1 MEQTKTIKRWQI
13 VSKAQNYLAKTKLS
27 YDTRKKHGIN
37 WQRLHDFCIQEN
49 VECDFGDALSLEIA
63 FNQFLMKTSIQE
75 VAMLRSIEYSVK
87 LLKEF
92 ILKGTMREP
101 RQSFDFTSPIG
112 QKALE
117 YISEKEV
124 EHIRPSSLNAY
135 RMQLSRFV
143 DFLTAQKITRVE
155 ELCKE
160 HVFMYIRQLKSGF
173 KADTYLAISFTKRF
187 LKWLHENKYL
197 KTNISIKIPSGKFVQ
212 QPNLPSVYSSEEIL
226 RLLKS
231 VDRSNPVGKRDYLI
245 LLLASRLGMRASD
258 ITNLQFSNLCW
269 EENLIKFIQLKTGVH
284 VELPLLPEIGNA
296 IIDYLK
302 YGRAE
307 STQSYVLLK
316 TFAPYEPFHVTS
328 VYNVVTQYFKK
339 AGIDTAGRRHGS
351 HSLRHSLASRMLEGQ
366 AVMPVISEV
375 LGHTDT
381 DSTMFYLRVD
391 VSSLSVCPLEVPTV
405 NEMFYNQFNW

>member
-1 MEQTKTIKRWQI
+1 MEQIERIKRWQI
-13 VSKAQNYLAKTKLS
+13 VVKAQTYLAQTKFS
-27 YDTRKKHGIN
+27 YDTRKKHRLN
-37 WQRLHDFCIQEN
+37 WQRFHDFCLQEN
-49 VECDFGDALSLEIA
+49 VACDFGDAASLDVA
-63 FNQFLMKTSIQE
+63 FNQFLMKTSIRE
-75 VAMLRSIEYSVK
+75 ANTLRSIEYSIK

-117 YISEKEV
+117 YMSEKEA
-124 EHIRPSSLNAY
+124 EHIKHSSLNTY

-143 DFLTAQKITRVE
+143 DFLTVQKITE
-155 ELCKE
+155 IDQLCKE
-160 HVFMYIRQLKSGF
+160 HVFMYIHQLKSGF

-187 LKWLHENKYL
+187 LKWLYENKFL
-197 KTNISIKIPSGKFVQ
+197 KTNIGIKVPSGKFIQ
-212 QPNLPSVYSSEEIL
+212 QPNLPSVYSREEVAK
-226 RLLKS
+226 LLGS

-245 LLLASRLGMRASD
+245 LLLASRLGMRSSD
-258 ITNLQFSNLCW
+258 ITNLQFLNLCW
-269 EENLIKFIQLKTGVH
+269 EENLIKFIQVKTGVP

-302 YGRAE
+302 YGRPE
-307 STQSYVLLK
+307 STLPNILLK
-316 TFAPYEPFHVTS
+316 TVVPCEAFSVTS
-328 VYNVVTQYFKK
+328 IYSIISKYFKL
-339 AGIDTAGRRHGS
+339 AGIDTTRRRHGA

-366 AVMPVISEV
+366 TAMPVISEI

-391 VSSLSVCPLEVPTV
+391 VSSLRICPLDVSPV
-405 NEMFYNQFNW
+405 NEEFYNQFNW